1 MASLSGEWV
10 HFAHQILLRMGLNVA
25 TPDGGLFDFRLSLA
39 FLGWRRRGRIAAL
52 INRSTSGL
60 IRYGN
65 GVAFGFRTRGAYGCA
80 GSAGCIGVGRMR
92 HAESQS
98 KKDSGS
104 N

>member
-1 MASLSGEWV
+1 MPVDGFFEWRV
-10 HFAHQILLRMGLNVA
+10 GPFR
-25 TPDGGLFDFRLSLA
+25 TPDPTEDGLECRHTPTGGLFDFRLSLA
-39 FLGWRRRGRIAAL
+39 FLGWRRCGWIAAL

-92 HAESQS
+92 DAES
-98 KKDSGS
+98 
-104 N
+104 